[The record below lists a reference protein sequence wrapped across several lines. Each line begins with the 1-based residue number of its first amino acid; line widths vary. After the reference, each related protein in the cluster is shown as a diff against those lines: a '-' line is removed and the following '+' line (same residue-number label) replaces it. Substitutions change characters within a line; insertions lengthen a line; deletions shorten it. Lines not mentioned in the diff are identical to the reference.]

1 LSESFSVDR
10 LATLVHALEA
20 NEGRP

>member
-1 LSESFSVDR
+1 LSELFPIDR

-20 NEGRP
+20 NEGQP